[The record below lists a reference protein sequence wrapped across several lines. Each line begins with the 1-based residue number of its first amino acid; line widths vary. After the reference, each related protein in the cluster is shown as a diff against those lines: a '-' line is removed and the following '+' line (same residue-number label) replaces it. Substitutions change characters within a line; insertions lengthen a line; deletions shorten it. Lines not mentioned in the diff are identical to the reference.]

1 MGEVG
6 GGGDKGQCERWV
18 LEVLVG
24 GIRGSVKPK
33 KKVGVGGLGGEG
45 GGGGGV
51 RGSVKGGGGKVDG
64 QVGRRGGCWMS
75 C

>member
-1 MGEVG
+1 M
-6 GGGDKGQCERWV
+6 
-18 LEVLVG
+18 
-24 GIRGSVKPK
+24 
-33 KKVGVGGLGGEG
+33 GVGGLGGEG
-45 GGGGGV
+45 AVWVGGV